1 MENLPIKY
9 LTPTFKFWW
18 WWFISYWIERE
29 RKIFKMVW
37 GDSLWYFRASSNRAG
52 FALMART
59 LAVGIA
65 GFVRS
70 LLSHCV
76 ARSLEVVDSELG
88 PDQMF
93 VASGIRNTL
102 RLDARRD
109 IRRTLVDLIVT
120 TTRRLWDA
128 LRRWLVQLRSRW
140 HAWYLRAEEHTW

>member
-1 MENLPIKY
+1 
-9 LTPTFKFWW
+9 
-18 WWFISYWIERE
+18 
-29 RKIFKMVW
+29 
-37 GDSLWYFRASSNRAG
+37 
-52 FALMART
+52 MART

-128 LRRWLVQLRSRW
+128 LRR
-140 HAWYLRAEEHTW
+140 